1 MSNQRYKKSER
12 SEFLSDNPL
21 IIQDTDK
28 ESLLTDVNIARR
40 MIPIIDEITD
50 CTFEQVKNLYDE
62 LIEQSNTQPIHV
74 IVGSPGGD
82 VRSMLG
88 IMNLF
93 LLSRAPI
100 YTYIF
105 GETFSAGSWIFLCGQ
120 RRFAPKTTLNTIMFH
135 PMEFTRDDNVGNHI
149 SHLEYIKK
157 LNTNLIKFTS
167 EKTSIKV
174 ETLQK
179 LTSSETYYFVGDEIF
194 DNQLATDVLDSSD
207 FWLSEKSSKKKAKRS
222 LITD

>member
-93 LLSRAPI
+93 LLSRVPI